1 MKGLQLYAGS
11 RQSPWV
17 IQQEFSIFAFLS
29 LKKKGNESLI
39 AVITVVILS
48 QYNFDLGGV
57 CVCVLVTQS
66 CLTLC
71 DPMVCSLPGSSVLGI
86 LQAILEWVA
95 ILFSRVFSQPRD
107 WTWVSWIVGRF
118 FTIWATR
125 EAIVVSYP
133 GNTVT
138 HMRAETMSVT
148 CPVFSAWYIEVIPLF
163 VELVQHLSFSR
174 SLVTWIGVW
183 LSQSIR
189 DRINGKTPVALL
201 VC

>member
-1 MKGLQLYAGS
+1 MFQTFQMPFSARKK
-11 RQSPWV
+11 RP
-17 IQQEFSIFAFLS
+17 EFDHKWRTWLNREGGKDCIW
-29 LKKKGNESLI
+29 KK
-39 AVITVVILS
+39 T
-48 QYNFDLGGV
+48 V